1 SNSSNITFTGSSGG
15 SGNYN
20 YSIDGGQTWEG
31 NETFYTINN
40 IAAGTYNIMM
50 RDASNPSCIKTLNNQ
65 LIISNGEGSSSNLTA
80 VVSSFDVS
88 SCYGNADGSIE
99 IQNISGGN
107 GAYNFSIDNGT
118 TWHNNS
124 N

>member
-1 SNSSNITFTGSSGG
+1 TPSCVLMLNTALQILGPAELQTTVSSTNATECSGGNGSITFSGSSGG
-15 SGNYN
+15 SGNYS

-65 LIISNGEGSSSNLTA
+65 LIISNGEGSS
-80 VVSSFDVS
+80 
-88 SCYGNADGSIE
+88 
-99 IQNISGGN
+99 
-107 GAYNFSIDNGT
+107 
-118 TWHNNS
+118 
-124 N
+124 